1 MFAILA
7 FLSEIGLI
15 GFIIHPDKIVTVQ
28 SDTADNLIYPK
39 VLKYWDT

>member
-15 GFIIHPDKIVTVQ
+15 GFIIYPDKSVTVQ
-28 SDTADNLIYPK
+28 SDTADNLIY
-39 VLKYWDT
+39 L